1 MSQKL
6 IIEIWSDIVCPFCY
20 IGKMKL
26 EQALRKLNAL
36 EKVEITWRSF
46 QLDPLFPKNTS
57 ISSAQHLSEKTGIPA
72 ERLSYMFSELKQTGN
87 KYGIE
92 LNLEHTPVFN
102 TYDLH
107 RLWQWSKTLDKG
119 TDFKNEF
126 LYQYF
131 TNCVDFSVEENIL
144 SSIEKIG
151 LDKVRALEILNSEE
165 FVQAFNYDM
174 ERGHKFGVQGVPH
187 FVFNQRKSFVG
198 AQEDELFERIIIEKL
213 MLFNKK

>member
-36 EKVEITWRSF
+36 DKVQITWRSF

-57 ISSAQHLSEKTGIPA
+57 VSSAQHLSEKTGIPA
-72 ERLSYMFSELKQTGN
+72 ERLSNMFYELKQTGK

-107 RLWQWSKTLDKG
+107 RLWQWSKKLEKG

-126 LYQYF
+126 LFQYF

-144 SSIEKIG
+144 SSIERIG
-151 LDKVRALEILNSEE
+151 LDKVRAIEILNSEE
-165 FVQAFNYDM
+165 YVQAFNFDM
-174 ERGHKFGVQGVPH
+174 ERGRKFGVRGVPH

-198 AQEDELFERIIIEKL
+198 AQEDELFEGIIESEL
-213 MLFNKK
+213 NKIMV

>member
-1 MSQKL
+1 
-6 IIEIWSDIVCPFCY
+6 
-20 IGKMKL
+20 
-26 EQALRKLNAL
+26 
-36 EKVEITWRSF
+36 
-46 QLDPLFPKNTS
+46 
-57 ISSAQHLSEKTGIPA
+57 
-72 ERLSYMFSELKQTGN
+72 
-87 KYGIE
+87 
-92 LNLEHTPVFN
+92 
-102 TYDLH
+102 
-107 RLWQWSKTLDKG
+107 LWQWSKTLDKG

-174 ERGHKFGVQGVPH
+174 ERGRKFGVRGVPH

-198 AQEDELFERIIIEKL
+198 AQEDELFEEMLKEELEKIG
-213 MLFNKK
+213 

>member
-36 EKVEITWRSF
+36 DKVEITWRSF

-57 ISSAQHLSEKTGIPA
+57 VSSAQHLFEKTGIPA
-72 ERLSYMFSELKQTGN
+72 ERLSNMFDELKQTGK

-107 RLWQWSKTLDKG
+107 RLWQWSKTENKG
-119 TDFKNEF
+119 QQFKEEF
-126 LYQYF
+126 FYQYF

-144 SSIEKIG
+144 SSIERIG

-165 FVQAFNYDM
+165 YVQAFNFDM
-174 ERGHKFGVQGVPH
+174 ERGRKFGVRGVPH

-198 AQEDELFERIIIEKL
+198 AQEDELFEEIIESEL
-213 MLFNKK
+213 NKIMV